1 MFGGEGIYAGDV
13 MIGLV
18 LADRLYLKTG
28 DLNRADFLAEKCEPF
43 SYSRGKKIMSTSYYA
58 VPDWLLDDP
67 EKFGEWAR
75 KAQAAAIA
83 VKAPLKK
90 SRSRKR

>member
-1 MFGGEGIYAGDV
+1 MFGGEGIYAADV

-58 VPDWLLDDP
+58 VPDRLLDDP
-67 EKFGEWAR
+67 EEFGRWAR
-75 KAQAAAIA
+75 RAHAAAIA
-83 VKAPLKK
+83 VKVPLKK
-90 SRSRKR
+90 PRSRKR